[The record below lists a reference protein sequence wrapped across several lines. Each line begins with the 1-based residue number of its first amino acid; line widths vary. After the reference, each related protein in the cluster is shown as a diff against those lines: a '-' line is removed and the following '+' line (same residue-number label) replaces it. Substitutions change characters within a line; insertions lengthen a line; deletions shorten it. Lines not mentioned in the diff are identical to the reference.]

1 MECDTPDC
9 APGENISLT
18 VRWNGQRITPFP
30 NTGGTRLANLA
41 AGSGF
46 HVTPSGELLFYAT
59 EHDNDGPDGTVKAGE
74 WRHEEM
80 AREGSPTYLPRAVVN
95 GPYEVAEGGSV
106 SLSGSAEPPIT
117 KAWIQL
123 FHDPDFRFIYPVVDF
138 DDYDL
143 DDFDDFYTLESP
155 FDPADRARSW
165 KWFAPVGCSI
175 LALDHHE
182 GNLDETRTLV
192 GTGSVQRDP
201 DLKLVLNDGG
211 TDDIDQEIDAVDFLE
226 DCDQYHAM
234 PIDLRWD
241 LDVDGSY
248 EATGSPVSFHAAAF
262 DGPSEV
268 DVPVQAQYASG
279 GPPGRTTARVG
290 VRNVAPELTQ
300 FRVTDSAGR
309 QVNAEVPFVL
319 TGLPVTAGAG
329 FTDPGVLDHQNA
341 TLDWGDGSVD
351 PETAFTSFDEAFGDG
366 TGAVS
371 HTHTYT
377 LAGSYMIALSV
388 RDDDAGADTEST
400 FVRVVTPEQAVE
412 EIIVLLDTA
421 IAGTTDHNIRKDL
434 ERALK
439 ALAGNPNGNNGALE
453 KIRDGNDQTAIAFLR
468 QAIDRL
474 RRAQAGGAD
483 VAALVALLEQVVA
496 ALSAG

>member
-1 MECDTPDC
+1 MAVTGGKKNETLSFYRSTLGDLASPDLSWELVGTTPGPDVQDAHQTLQFLRQGDINGPLYLAGARGHPIFGDRDRIDLYRVECDTPDC
-9 APGENISLT
+9 APGESISLT

-30 NTGGTRLANLA
+30 TTGGTRLANLA

-46 HVTPSGELLFYAT
+46 HITPSGELLFYAT
-59 EHDNDGPDGTVKAGE
+59 EHDNDGPAGTVKAGE
-74 WRHEEM
+74 WRHEDM
-80 AREGSPTYLPRAVVN
+80 AREGSPTFLPRAVVN

-143 DDFDDFYTLESP
+143 DDFDDFFTLELAGTQN
-155 FDPADRARSW
+155 DKAQSW
-165 KWFAPVGCSI
+165 NWFAPVGCSI

-226 DCDQYHAM
+226 DCDQHYAT

-248 EATGSPVSFHAAAF
+248 EATGSPVTFNAIAF

-268 DVPVQAQYASG
+268 DVPAQAQHPSG
-279 GPPGRTTARVG
+279 GPAGQAPPGSACETWLPSLRSSASPI
-290 VRNVAPELTQ
+290 AP
-300 FRVTDSAGR
+300 AGR
-309 QVNAEVPFVL
+309 
-319 TGLPVTAGAG
+319 
-329 FTDPGVLDHQNA
+329 
-341 TLDWGDGSVD
+341 
-351 PETAFTSFDEAFGDG
+351 
-366 TGAVS
+366 
-371 HTHTYT
+371 
-377 LAGSYMIALSV
+377 
-388 RDDDAGADTEST
+388 
-400 FVRVVTPEQAVE
+400 
-412 EIIVLLDTA
+412 
-421 IAGTTDHNIRKDL
+421 
-434 ERALK
+434 
-439 ALAGNPNGNNGALE
+439 
-453 KIRDGNDQTAIAFLR
+453 
-468 QAIDRL
+468 
-474 RRAQAGGAD
+474 
-483 VAALVALLEQVVA
+483 
-496 ALSAG
+496 